1 MKPKLNYLQVAQMAD
16 QNGAVMALG
25 TEISADVLGIPMVQG
40 AEQMSTK
47 PMSHPNQKG
56 INNALNGNIFDF
68 QPFHVRWKDTLGKSR
83 NFNAEIKGNFGK
95 SIENI
100 TGVCAYYQSSMQSY
114 SEYNL
119 MLNLII
125 IYQDSNI

>member
-25 TEISADVLGIPMVQG
+25 TEISADIPMVQG

-68 QPFHVRWKDTLGKSR
+68 
-83 NFNAEIKGNFGK
+83 
-95 SIENI
+95 
-100 TGVCAYYQSSMQSY
+100 
-114 SEYNL
+114 
-119 MLNLII
+119 
-125 IYQDSNI
+125 

>member
-56 INNALNGNIFDF
+56 INNALSGNIFDF
-68 QPFHVRWKDTLGKSR
+68 
-83 NFNAEIKGNFGK
+83 
-95 SIENI
+95 
-100 TGVCAYYQSSMQSY
+100 
-114 SEYNL
+114 
-119 MLNLII
+119 
-125 IYQDSNI
+125 